1 MQVKMRLD
9 LKTSGLV
16 IAVVVALFEFVHC
29 RNKLRVAMPNV
40 TPHEEDN
47 YLCIAYSVKDLV
59 PTGGQPIYITKFE
72 ADSDANKT
80 LSLPERGDRRQ
91 QFRAGPGGRCVLG
104 SPALRRRSAPAAL
117 VVALRVGCLVVSL
130 AARHLGVAPL
140 PWSQQ
145 RPRFGWAGW
154 WEHRA
159 SLRRMLALRST

>member
-29 RNKLRVAMPNV
+29 RNKFRVAMPNV

-72 ADSDANKT
+72 ADSDANKAHHIILQSCRSVGVDDAT
-80 LSLPERGDRRQ
+80 AKPWDCRHHLTCEEGEEIIFAWARRAPPTEMPNDVT
-91 QFRAGPGGRCVLG
+91 FKVDPTDTPYLVLQVHYAHKMEQPD
-104 SPALRRRSAPAAL
+104 SSAI
-117 VVALRVGCLVVSL
+117 VVEYQSE
-130 AARHLGVAPL
+130 P
-140 PWSQQ
+140 
-145 RPRFGWAGW
+145 
-154 WEHRA
+154 
-159 SLRRMLALRST
+159 